1 MRAPRKCLIV
11 SALAMAV
18 LPTIA
23 SAAVVYSDGFE
34 SPTDTAGSAPV
45 GGCTKG
51 GGTSSFTMTVVSDAT
66 AGNGS
71 QQALDL
77 TSTTSS
83 TRYGTTPFT
92 ATTLSPG
99 DSIQLGFDLWFVGT
113 LPTADRLFR
122 FGLYNTALT
131 NSPGITGRIGTGA
144 DTGTTYL
151 DVYDSPKVFDV
162 TSADGAVQVGN
173 DKKDAGA
180 VIDDDDFRYITL
192 TVTLAADSSS
202 LALTNAIYDAN
213 GNLLGSASG
222 TDTTL
227 EDTTFSFNDLA
238 IGLNSGASGEY
249 RLDNVTV
256 TYTPAPEPARF
267 QGPIH

>member
-131 NSPGITGRIGTGA
+131 NSPGT
-144 DTGTTYL
+144 L
-151 DVYDSPKVFDV
+151 DA
-162 TSADGAVQVGN
+162 SAPA
-173 DKKDAGA
+173 
-180 VIDDDDFRYITL
+180 R
-192 TVTLAADSSS
+192 
-202 LALTNAIYDAN
+202 
-213 GNLLGSASG
+213 
-222 TDTTL
+222 
-227 EDTTFSFNDLA
+227 
-238 IGLNSGASGEY
+238 
-249 RLDNVTV
+249 
-256 TYTPAPEPARF
+256 TPAPLTWMFTTAQRSSTSPAPTAPFRSATTKRTL
-267 QGPIH
+267 GP

>member
-1 MRAPRKCLIV
+1 M
-11 SALAMAV
+11 
-18 LPTIA
+18 
-23 SAAVVYSDGFE
+23 
-34 SPTDTAGSAPV
+34 
-45 GGCTKG
+45 
-51 GGTSSFTMTVVSDAT
+51 
-66 AGNGS
+66 
-71 QQALDL
+71 
-77 TSTTSS
+77 
-83 TRYGTTPFT
+83 
-92 ATTLSPG
+92 
-99 DSIQLGFDLWFVGT
+99 
-113 LPTADRLFR
+113 
-122 FGLYNTALT
+122 
-131 NSPGITGRIGTGA
+131 
-144 DTGTTYL
+144 
-151 DVYDSPKVFDV
+151 
-162 TSADGAVQVGN
+162 
-173 DKKDAGA
+173 
-180 VIDDDDFRYITL
+180 IDDDDFRYITL